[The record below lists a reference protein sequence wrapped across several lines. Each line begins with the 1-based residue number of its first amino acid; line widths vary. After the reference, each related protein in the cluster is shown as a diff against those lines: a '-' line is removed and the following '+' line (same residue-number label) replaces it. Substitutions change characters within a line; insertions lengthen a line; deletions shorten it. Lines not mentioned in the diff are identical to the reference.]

1 MKNLIKI
8 KRIEVKNNRI
18 EYFLEV
24 FGYVK
29 KFFVN
34 NENMYVQYQ
43 DSIEDIPFGIA
54 VIPLLSNILPIA
66 WFSDA
71 EIIIGELDKTFYNA
85 IDNIKEGYSKMHPNA
100 NLGGK
105 ISVKNIIDYSYEPS
119 DKCATFFSGGVD
131 SLGTLIEI
139 IDEKPI
145 LVTLW
150 GSDISLDDKQGWDK
164 VKREVVDFGNKRNL
178 QNLLIESSFRR
189 FISEG
194 ELTKAYSKFMKDND
208 NWWHGAQHGI
218 GLIGHVAPYAYKNKL
233 KIIYIPASLS
243 PETINFSCASHPTID
258 NEFKFAGCSTVH
270 HGFENNRQN
279 KISIISDYIKESDDK
294 LFIRVC
300 WQSDG
305 GINCSKCEKCSRT
318 IMGLI
323 ANKIN
328 PNEHGF
334 YIDKNT
340 SKEIESNMKYN
351 WILSE
356 SLIEFWN
363 QIKNKFNKDKELWKK
378 EESVNWILNINFNNL
393 NRKKIIN
400 KKIKQLIIQIKVT
413 LYKVLKR

>member
-1 MKNLIKI
+1 M
-8 KRIEVKNNRI
+8 
-18 EYFLEV
+18 
-24 FGYVK
+24 
-29 KFFVN
+29 
-34 NENMYVQYQ
+34 
-43 DSIEDIPFGIA
+43 
-54 VIPLLSNILPIA
+54 
-66 WFSDA
+66 
-71 EIIIGELDKTFYNA
+71 
-85 IDNIKEGYSKMHPNA
+85 
-100 NLGGK
+100 
-105 ISVKNIIDYSYEPS
+105 
-119 DKCATFFSGGVD
+119 
-131 SLGTLIEI
+131 
-139 IDEKPI
+139 
-145 LVTLW
+145 
-150 GSDISLDDKQGWDK
+150 
-164 VKREVVDFGNKRNL
+164 
-178 QNLLIESSFRR
+178 
-189 FISEG
+189 
-194 ELTKAYSKFMKDND
+194 
-208 NWWHGAQHGI
+208 
-218 GLIGHVAPYAYKNKL
+218 
-233 KIIYIPASLS
+233 
-243 PETINFSCASHPTID
+243 
-258 NEFKFAGCSTVH
+258 
-270 HGFENNRQN
+270 
-279 KISIISDYIKESDDK
+279 
-294 LFIRVC
+294 C